1 MGDYCSIH
9 SVPTGIKGQSG
20 WKIIVEKIQKGNK
33 TKLNKNET
41 EMEKSSILLGFIL
54 VAGICVISAINQEN
68 KKEALYKRTSLILT
82 FKKNSKQFEMTQG

>member
-1 MGDYCSIH
+1 MENNCRED
-9 SVPTGIKGQSG
+9 TERKQ
-20 WKIIVEKIQKGNK
+20 
-33 TKLNKNET
+33 NKNET

-54 VAGICVISAINQEN
+54 VAGICVISAVNQEN

>member
-1 MGDYCSIH
+1 MENNCREDIER
-9 SVPTGIKGQSG
+9 KQ
-20 WKIIVEKIQKGNK
+20 NL

-54 VAGICVISAINQEN
+54 VAGICVISAVNQEN

-82 FKKNSKQFEMTQG
+82 FKKNSKKFEMTQG

>member
-1 MGDYCSIH
+1 M
-9 SVPTGIKGQSG
+9 PTGTKGQSG

-54 VAGICVISAINQEN
+54 VAGICVISAVNQEN

>member
-9 SVPTGIKGQSG
+9 SVPTGTKSQSG

-54 VAGICVISAINQEN
+54 VAGICVISAVNQEN

>member
-1 MGDYCSIH
+1 MENNRRED
-9 SVPTGIKGQSG
+9 TERKQ
-20 WKIIVEKIQKGNK
+20 NK
-33 TKLNKNET
+33 TKQKQT

-54 VAGICVISAINQEN
+54 VAGICVISAVNQEN

>member
-9 SVPTGIKGQSG
+9 LVPTGIKGQSG

-54 VAGICVISAINQEN
+54 VAGICVISAVNQEN
-68 KKEALYKRTSLILT
+68 KKEALYKRTSQILT

>member
-9 SVPTGIKGQSG
+9 SVPTGIKGQSE

-54 VAGICVISAINQEN
+54 VAGICVISAVNQEN